1 VNEEKKSKEKEG
13 DVVKDDIIYDYDIV
27 LKKLMTF

>member
-27 LKKLMTF
+27 LKKLIMF

>member
-1 VNEEKKSKEKEG
+1 VNEKKKSKEKEG

>member
-27 LKKLMTF
+27 LKKLMMF